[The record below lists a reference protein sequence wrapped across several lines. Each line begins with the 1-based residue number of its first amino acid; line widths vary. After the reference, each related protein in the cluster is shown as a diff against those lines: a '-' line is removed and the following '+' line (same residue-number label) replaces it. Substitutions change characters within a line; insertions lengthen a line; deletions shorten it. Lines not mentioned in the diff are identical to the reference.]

1 MAGLTYVYIQNEI
14 LFQSHFKEI
23 RGIFLDYFGFGDLEM
38 SNSFSFMFG
47 KHSSASVKHKV
58 EMFGCKNHTA
68 ERLDT

>member
-1 MAGLTYVYIQNEI
+1 M
-14 LFQSHFKEI
+14 EI